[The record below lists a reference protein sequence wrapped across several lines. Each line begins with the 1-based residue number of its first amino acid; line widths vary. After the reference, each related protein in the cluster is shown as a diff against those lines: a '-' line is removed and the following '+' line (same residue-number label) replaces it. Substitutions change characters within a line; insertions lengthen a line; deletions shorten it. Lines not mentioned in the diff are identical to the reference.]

1 MFNEVKKKYESIVER
16 AGQTFTVLLIL
27 ALMSSALLPLLYSQS
42 TVQGH
47 TEVHISNLRQDIYL
61 PLTLLEKT
69 KVFDPLHSLYEYL
82 PCSVYD
88 ISASKPCI
96 KRNLV
101 ESEPPVTLA
110 SLLIYSQTTS
120 SFL

>member
-1 MFNEVKKKYESIVER
+1 MFNEVKKHYASMVKR
-16 AGQTFTVLLIL
+16 AEQTFTVLLLL
-27 ALMSSALLPLLYSQS
+27 ALMSSALLPLLYSPS

-47 TEVHISNLRQDIYL
+47 AEVHISTLRQDIYL

-82 PCSVYD
+82 SSSVYD
-88 ISASKPCI
+88 ISPSKPCI
-96 KRNLV
+96 KRNIV
-101 ESEPPVTLA
+101 ATEPPVTLA